1 GSLIKYLDGAGLLPD
16 THPRTEKT
24 GAPKSDKAAL
34 GLLKNPVA
42 EAFVRQKESEKI
54 DSHYLQKVVDLSD
67 GGRIHPTTNIL
78 GAATGRMS
86 MGDPPLHQFPS
97 EARGIILADEGDQLT
112 SIDWS
117 QIEPV
122 VAANMARDEG
132 VLAGY
137 EDGSSDLYTTIA
149 ETARI
154 TRKEAKV
161 VVLAQMYGEGM
172 TKLSNDLGVT
182 LDAAYDLRR
191 AVFRAMPRVAALIKK
206 LREIG
211 EREQKIFTL
220 SGRIVPIPSGQ
231 YGVAVHKSV
240 NYNVQ
245 GSAYDVLAE
254 ALVSIDKA
262 GLGDA
267 VYLAMHDE

>member
-1 GSLIKYLDGAGLLPD
+1 
-16 THPRTEKT
+16 
-24 GAPKSDKAAL
+24 
-34 GLLKNPVA
+34 
-42 EAFVRQKESEKI
+42 
-54 DSHYLQKVVDLSD
+54 
-67 GGRIHPTTNIL
+67 
-78 GAATGRMS
+78 
-86 MGDPPLHQFPS
+86 
-97 EARGIILADEGDQLT
+97 
-112 SIDWS
+112 
-117 QIEPV
+117 
-122 VAANMARDEG
+122 MARDEG

-267 VYLAMHDE
+267 VYLAMHDELVVSTEAAGDVEQIMRTPPERLVRFAKRVPVLRTDRADMGDRWAYV